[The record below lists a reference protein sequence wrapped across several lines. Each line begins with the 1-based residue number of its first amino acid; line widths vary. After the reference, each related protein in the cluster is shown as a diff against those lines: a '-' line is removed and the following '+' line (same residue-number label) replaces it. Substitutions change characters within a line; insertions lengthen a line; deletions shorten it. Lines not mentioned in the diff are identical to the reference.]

1 MLLCMSDVTLPVLC
15 AAQCLPEVR
24 VLAFVVGCVRM
35 MVSMW
40 WVRLPVCYRVVSPTA
55 AKEVV
60 GLGINGSGK

>member
-1 MLLCMSDVTLPVLC
+1 MLDVTLPVLC

-24 VLAFVVGCVRM
+24 VLAFVFGCVRM